1 MTDTTATI
9 ESHQHARAI
18 FERLNGNYSSEVV
31 LAALRLA
38 YSSGAAAEAA
48 RHLAETRNDDGDY
61 SLDAQRDRLAALDT
75 AEDKL

>member
-48 RHLAETRNDDGDY
+48 RHLRVISGTGD
-61 SLDAQRDRLAALDT
+61 AGEQRELEALCR
-75 AEDKL
+75 ASKVHP